1 VVGAVYKRTRQDA
14 NGIKRQRAEVRFDE
28 VAGCLR
34 TPRGGSSRQTI
45 ILVKGS
51 MVRSRLLSSRE
62 AARLMGLADGY
73 KLPERYNDA
82 YHVAGDGVCVPAV
95 RHIAAHLLEPL
106 LQVATPEARPLAA
119 E

>member
-1 VVGAVYKRTRQDA
+1 
-14 NGIKRQRAEVRFDE
+14 
-28 VAGCLR
+28 
-34 TPRGGSSRQTI
+34 
-45 ILVKGS
+45 
-51 MVRSRLLSSRE
+51 
-62 AARLMGLADGY
+62 MGLADGY

-106 LQVATPEARPLAA
+106 LQVAIPEARPLAA

>member
-1 VVGAVYKRTRQDA
+1 MSSDAEGWFEFDRRLFWSKVTRYA
-14 NGIKRQRAEVRFDE
+14 RAYY
-28 VAGCLR
+28 LR
-34 TPRGGSSRQTI
+34 EKPRASW
-45 ILVKGS
+45 
-51 MVRSRLLSSRE
+51 E
-62 AARLMGLADGY
+62 LADEY

-106 LQVATPEARPLAA
+106 LQVANPEARPLAA